1 MIIKR
6 NGKFYKIEEKETELS
21 EMEAMQERIAEL
33 EEKVR
38 ELEARPIITVS
49 PVTFPVCPCPKIEP
63 IQPTYPGTGTG
74 DGVPW
79 WEINKFTC

>member
-38 ELEARPIITVS
+38 ELEARPVVFAESINWSDLPRKDTNAFDHLYR
-49 PVTFPVCPCPKIEP
+49 PRLVT
-63 IQPTYPGTGTG
+63 Y
-74 DGVPW
+74 
-79 WEINKFTC
+79 